1 MMNKLLDA
9 LQPALIALALAVISG
24 CSLAATAFFQQLA
37 AKLKEGKDRD
47 AMHRALET
55 GAKLAATKHPNDTRE
70 AAAYVVD
77 YAMKSTPEA
86 IANLLPD
93 GPKGEEILGK
103 LALSKLTSLPGVQP

>member
-1 MMNKLLDA
+1 MKAFLEA

-24 CSLAATAFFQQLA
+24 CTLAATAFFQQLA
-37 AKLKEGKDRD
+37 AKLKGRQGPRRH
-47 AMHRALET
+47 ASSSRT
-55 GAKLAATKHPNDTRE
+55 GAKLATAKYPNDIRE
-70 AAAYVVD
+70 ATAYVVD

>member
-1 MMNKLLDA
+1 MKAFLEA

-24 CSLAATAFFQQLA
+24 CTLAATAFFQQLA

-55 GAKLAATKHPNDTRE
+55 GAKLATAKYPNDIRE
-70 AAAYVVD
+70 ATAYVVD
-77 YAMKSTPEA
+77 YAVKSTPEA
-86 IANLLPD
+86 ISNLLPD

-103 LALSKLTSLPGVQP
+103 LALSKLTHSPRVQP